1 MAAGWQEAA
10 TRQAELLCGR
20 VRELLSSGAALLRSE
35 LGLDLGLE
43 PALWPTWLIL
53 SAALVVLL
61 LLTVLLWAAACGVLP
76 GWGKRRAGRVAV
88 EPAAESVERSAPL
101 RSLKAEEPK
110 KRSRKRPEKGRL
122 SFTVIIVLA
131 VRYNSKPQPNGRAV
145 AELQE
150 EPKEV
155 EEIPKPAAEIKTEK
169 PKKNKKKAKTEVN
182 PAKPVSSP
190 DGKEPDDGTEA
201 EFNVATGWLTSC
213 VCDHAHTCTSVALF
227 RVTSSPLCRT
237 GAWETKISNREKRQQ
252 RRKDKAASDDSGSPG
267 GVDPPAASTASA
279 TLATPLE
286 LPKSTAAAPVNQ
298 RKNKGEQSRTKAT
311 KGEAVSSQAMASLTE
326 TQAVNGR
333 GWTSNPAKI
342 PAPAAGMDRD
352 NWTPLPKGVA
362 RRNPETTP
370 WAQEVEGSWTVK
382 DGRTKKHELNP
393 VTLNMLSMNPTAES
407 KPVSE
412 RRDGHLK
419 VDDEWSGLN
428 GMAADPSSDWN
439 APSEVWGNYEDPQLE
454 TPTPPE
460 EVLPEAVKGSDDDKE
475 KEDSATA
482 GNGKSKKK
490 RKKKKKQGDD
500 TGAAQQE
507 SEEPAKPKEAAAKK
521 QVQRVQ
527 EKTLTTQAPVPPPE
541 VKTERP
547 TAAKK
552 EKETVSPK
560 PAKQVP
566 RRPAE
571 QEAPAK
577 QANPP
582 PPSQSEWYS
591 PSHQPQC
598 AYYALF
604 HFD

>member
-110 KRSRKRPEKGRL
+110 KRSRKRPEK
-122 SFTVIIVLA
+122 
-131 VRYNSKPQPNGRAV
+131 KPQPNGRAV

-190 DGKEPDDGTEA
+190 DGKEPDD
-201 EFNVATGWLTSC
+201 
-213 VCDHAHTCTSVALF
+213 
-227 RVTSSPLCRT
+227 

-393 VTLNMLSMNPTAES
+393 VTLNMLSMNPTES

-582 PPSQSEWYS
+582 PPSQKKSEENWES
-591 PSHQPQC
+591 PKQVKKKKVRRET
-598 AYYALF
+598 
-604 HFD
+604 